1 MKESYKII
9 LILLTVIFTGCDKDE
24 FAELNS
30 DPSTLSE
37 PDLRYSTAQVINNMY
52 TNDYTNWFYTNFDYV
67 YPWSQ
72 ITGTGVGN
80 PETFVE
86 MAAQG
91 GSQNVYGIIPNAKDI
106 RAKIDALPEDEK
118 STMRAIVGITYAAQV
133 ATALTQTDFTGSMV
147 YTEAGLAPYTSP
159 PLITPIYDQQAL
171 LFDTWLNELDGA
183 IDNLTAADQF
193 NLGSQDIIYN
203 GDYGKWAKFCNL
215 LKLRIAARLINAD
228 RSKALSIAQEVTNSS
243 AGFMNA
249 LEEDFIYKRGINYR
263 GTGNGTQPGTGG
275 LNLVEFLRDNKD
287 PRVRFI
293 FDKND
298 FNAEVV
304 QAFIDA
310 GKPLPSYVEQYVVF
324 DGSGN
329 FESWSGPGEPW
340 VRYHGAPVS
349 PDKQQD
355 GAFDDYFKQA
365 SRNRISLNGV
375 EKNYTSTSSFAE
387 KNTRT
392 GFDFTY
398 PTKPGGRLIQK
409 IGNHPPLEVILGSSA
424 ETNLYLA
431 EFKLLGANIPG
442 SAQDYFNRGVELS
455 IQRMDILAKNSDT
468 FYYESDPVYQD
479 ESMAEKASTKLKAN
493 EITELL
499 SLPDYDLST
508 DGLEKVYI
516 QQYVNFAITPN
527 DTYTTVRR
535 SGVPMK
541 GSSILAWEPILSAG
555 TPLTIPRRFEIGA
568 PTEDNVNFANVKKA
582 IEDQGF
588 TTGTNDPNILNTER
602 LWFDINNPNY
612 GEGPKN

>member
-1 MKESYKII
+1 MKETYKIV
-9 LILLTVIFTGCDKDE
+9 LILLAVFIAGCDKED

-30 DPSTLSE
+30 DPSTLAE
-37 PDLRYSTAQVINNMY
+37 PDLRYSAAKVINDMY
-52 TNDYTNWFYTNFDYV
+52 TNDYVIWFYTNFDYV

-72 ITGTGVGN
+72 ITGTGIGN

-91 GSQNVYGIIPNAKDI
+91 GSQNVYNIIPNAKDI
-106 RAKIDALPEDEK
+106 RAKIEALPEDEK
-118 STMRAIVGITYAAQV
+118 ATMQGIVGVTYVAQV
-133 ATALTQTDFTGSMV
+133 ATALTQTDYTGSMV

-159 PLITPIYDQQAL
+159 PLITPVYDQQEL
-171 LFDTWLNELDGA
+171 LFDTWLEELDQA
-183 IDNLTAADQF
+183 LVDLTAADQF
-193 NLGSQDIIYN
+193 SLGTQDIIYG

-215 LKLRIAARLINAD
+215 LKLRIAARLVNAN
-228 RSKALSIAQEVTNSS
+228 RSKALSIAEEVASS
-243 AGFMNA
+243 PAGYMNA
-249 LEEDFIYKRGINYR
+249 LDEDFIYTRGVEYR

-275 LNLVEFLRDNKD
+275 LNLIDFLRDNKD
-287 PRVRFI
+287 PRVRFL

-310 GKPLPSYVEQYVVF
+310 GTPLPSYVEQYVVL

-340 VRYHGAPVS
+340 IRYHGAPVS

-355 GAFDDYFKQA
+355 GAYDDYFKQA
-365 SRNRISLNGV
+365 SQNRITLDGV
-375 EKNYTSTSSFAE
+375 EKTYSSTSSFAE

-392 GFDFTY
+392 SIDYTY

-409 IGNHPPLEVILGSSA
+409 NGNHPPLEVILGSSA

-431 EFKLLGANIPG
+431 EFKLLGANVPG
-442 SAQDYFNRGVELS
+442 SAQAYFNQGVELS
-455 IQRMDILAKNSDT
+455 IRRMDALAKNT
-468 FYYESDPVYQD
+468 GTYYYESDPVYMD
-479 ESMAEKASTKLKAN
+479 ETMAELASTKLKDG
-493 EITELL
+493 EIADLL
-499 SLPDYDLST
+499 ALPDYDLST

-516 QQYVNFAITPN
+516 QQYVNFAITPH

-535 SGVPMK
+535 SSV
-541 GSSILAWEPILSAG
+541 LAWEPIVAAG
-555 TPLTIPRRFEIGA
+555 APLTIPRRFEIGT
-568 PTEDNVNFANVKKA
+568 PTEDNVNFANAKKSV
-582 IEDQGF
+582 EEQGF
-588 TTGTNDPNILNTER
+588 TTGTNDPSILNSQR
-602 LWFDINNPNY
+602 IWFDVNNPNY

>member
-1 MKESYKII
+1 MKETYKII
-9 LILLTVIFTGCDKDE
+9 LILLAVFIVGCDKEE
-24 FAELNS
+24 FAKLNS

-37 PDLRYSTAQVINNMY
+37 PDLRYSTAKVINDMY
-52 TNDYTNWFYTNFDYV
+52 TNDYVIWFYTNFDYV

-106 RAKIDALPEDEK
+106 RAKIDALPEEEK
-118 STMRAIVGITYAAQV
+118 VTMRAIKGITFATQV
-133 ATALTQTDFTGSMV
+133 ATALTQTDYTGSMV

-159 PLITPIYDQQAL
+159 PLITPVYDQQAL
-171 LFDTWLNELDGA
+171 LFTTWLAELDGA
-183 IDNLTAADQF
+183 IADLTASEQF
-193 NLGSQDIIYN
+193 SLASQDIVYN

-215 LKLRIAARLINAD
+215 LKLRIAARLVNAD
-228 RSKALSIAQEVTNSS
+228 RSKALSIAGEVANST
-243 AGFMNA
+243 AGIMNA
-249 LEEDFIYKRGINYR
+249 LDEDFIYKRGINYR

-275 LNLVEFLRDNKD
+275 LNLVDFLRDNKD
-287 PRVRFI
+287 PRVRFL

-310 GKPLPSYVEQYVVF
+310 GRELPSYVEQYVVF

-355 GAFDDYFKQA
+355 GAYDDYFQQA
-365 SRNRISLNGV
+365 SRNRITLGGV
-375 EKNYTSTSSFAE
+375 EKSYTSTSSFAE

-392 GFDFTY
+392 GIDFTY
-398 PTKPGGRLIQK
+398 PTSPGGRLIQK
-409 IGNHPPLEVILGSSA
+409 NGNHPALEVILGSSA

-431 EFKLLGANIPG
+431 EFKLLGANVPG
-442 SAQDYFNRGVELS
+442 SAQAYFNRGVELS
-455 IQRMDILAKNSDT
+455 IQRMDILAKNSGT
-468 FYYESDPVYQD
+468 YYYENDPVYQD
-479 ESMAEKASTKLKAN
+479 EAMAATASTKLKAN
-493 EITELL
+493 EIADLL
-499 SLPDYDLST
+499 AQPDYDLST
-508 DGLEKVYI
+508 NGLEKVYI
-516 QQYVNFAITPN
+516 QQYVNFAITPH

-535 SGVPMK
+535 SGIPMV
-541 GSSILAWEPILSAG
+541 GSSVLAREPFLAAG
-555 TPLTIPRRFEIGA
+555 APLTIPRRFEIGT
-568 PTEDNVNFANVKKA
+568 PTEDNVNFANAKKS
-582 IEDQGF
+582 IEEQGF
-588 TTGTNDPNILNTER
+588 TTGTNDPSILNTQR
-602 LWFDINNPNY
+602 IWFDASNPNY
-612 GEGPKN
+612 GEGPKS

>member
-1 MKESYKII
+1 MKETYKIV
-9 LILLTVIFTGCDKDE
+9 LILLAVFIAGCDKED

-30 DPSTLSE
+30 DPSTLAE
-37 PDLRYSTAQVINNMY
+37 PDLRYSAAKVINDMY
-52 TNDYTNWFYTNFDYV
+52 TNDYVIWFYTNFDYV

-72 ITGTGVGN
+72 ITGTGIGN

-91 GSQNVYGIIPNAKDI
+91 GSQNVYNIIPNAKDI
-106 RAKIDALPEDEK
+106 RAKIEALPEDEK
-118 STMRAIVGITYAAQV
+118 ATMQGIVGVTYVAQV
-133 ATALTQTDFTGSMV
+133 ATALTQTDYTGSMV

-159 PLITPIYDQQAL
+159 PLITPVYDQQEL
-171 LFDTWLNELDGA
+171 LFDTWLEELDQA
-183 IDNLTAADQF
+183 LVDLTAADQF
-193 NLGSQDIIYN
+193 SLGTQDIIYG

-215 LKLRIAARLINAD
+215 LKLRIAARLVNAN
-228 RSKALSIAQEVTNSS
+228 RSKALSIAEEVASS
-243 AGFMNA
+243 PAGYMNA
-249 LEEDFIYKRGINYR
+249 LDEDFIYTRGVEYR

-275 LNLVEFLRDNKD
+275 LNLIDFLRDNKD
-287 PRVRFI
+287 PRVRFL

-310 GKPLPSYVEQYVVF
+310 GTPLPSYVEQYVVL

-340 VRYHGAPVS
+340 IRYHGAPVS

-355 GAFDDYFKQA
+355 GAYDDYFKQA
-365 SRNRISLNGV
+365 SQNRITLDGV
-375 EKNYTSTSSFAE
+375 EKTYSSTSSFAE

-392 GFDFTY
+392 SIDYTY

-409 IGNHPPLEVILGSSA
+409 NGNHPPLEVILGSSA

-431 EFKLLGANIPG
+431 EFKLLGANVPG
-442 SAQDYFNRGVELS
+442 SAQAYFNQGVELS
-455 IQRMDILAKNSDT
+455 IRRMDALAKNT
-468 FYYESDPVYQD
+468 GTYYYESDPVYMD
-479 ESMAEKASTKLKAN
+479 ETMAELASTKLKDG
-493 EITELL
+493 EIADLL
-499 SLPDYDLST
+499 ALPDYDLST

-516 QQYVNFAITPN
+516 QQYVNFAITPH

-535 SGVPMK
+535 AGVPMV
-541 GSSILAWEPILSAG
+541 GSSVLAWEPIVAAG
-555 TPLTIPRRFEIGA
+555 APLTIPRRFEIGT
-568 PTEDNVNFANVKKA
+568 PTEDNVNFANAKKSV
-582 IEDQGF
+582 EEQGF
-588 TTGTNDPNILNTER
+588 TTGTNDPSILNSQR
-602 LWFDINNPNY
+602 IWFDVNNPNY